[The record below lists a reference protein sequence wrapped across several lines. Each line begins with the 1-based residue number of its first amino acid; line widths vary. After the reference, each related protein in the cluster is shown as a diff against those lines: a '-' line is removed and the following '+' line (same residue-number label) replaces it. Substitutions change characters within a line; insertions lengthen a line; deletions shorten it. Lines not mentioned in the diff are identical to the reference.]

1 MHQNK
6 KMTIKG
12 EIKMKINKYSIVCL
26 GVLVSVTILGSQ
38 SVKAEETT
46 EPTEVSRG
54 TSKANFELQ
63 AGDNVTVPELLDP
76 EIQPPTGN
84 KGPLSLDAVSS
95 FNFPTK
101 KLGSESQAP
110 LEATPVEGTKLGLQV
125 TDSRGQDLG
134 WNLKVSATAFETAG
148 ENKLTLKGAVMTIP
162 EGKLTS
168 VEGVD
173 PLLTPTAK
181 KVKLS
186 PTATSIMSATTT
198 QGRSTWV
205 NSFEGKGE
213 KVTLAVPS
221 GNKVASYVSTITWS
235 LEDAP

>member
-1 MHQNK
+1 
-6 KMTIKG
+6 
-12 EIKMKINKYSIVCL
+12 MKINKYSIL
-26 GVLVSVTILGSQ
+26 GLSVLMSVAILGSQ
-38 SVKAEETT
+38 SVEAAEA
-46 EPTEVSRG
+46 SAG

-63 AGDNVTVPELLDP
+63 AGDDTTVPELLDP
-76 EIQPPTGN
+76 EIQPPTLN

-134 WNLKVSATAFETAG
+134 WNLKVSATAFETADK
-148 ENKLTLKGAVMTIP
+148 KLTLKGAVMTIP
-162 EGKLTS
+162 EGKLTTG
-168 VEGVD
+168 EGVD
-173 PLLTPTAK
+173 PLLTPSAF
-181 KVKLS
+181 KVNLS

>member
-1 MHQNK
+1 
-6 KMTIKG
+6 
-12 EIKMKINKYSIVCL
+12 MKLAKYSIVGL
-26 GVLVSVTILGSQ
+26 GLLMSVSILGNQ
-38 SVKAEETT
+38 SVKAT
-46 EPTEVSRG
+46 EASAG
-54 TSKANFELQ
+54 SSKANFELQ
-63 AGDNVTVPELLDP
+63 AGDDTTVPELLDP
-76 EIQPPTGN
+76 EIQPPTLN

-134 WNLKVSATAFETAG
+134 WNLKVSATAFETADK
-148 ENKLTLKGAVMTIP
+148 KLTLKGAVMTIP
-162 EGKLTS
+162 EGKLTTG
-168 VEGVD
+168 EGVD
-173 PLLTPTAK
+173 PLLTPSAF
-181 KVKLS
+181 KVNLS
-186 PTATSIMSATTT
+186 PTATSIMSAATT

>member
-6 KMTIKG
+6 KRISGG
-12 EIKMKINKYSIVCL
+12 EIKMKVRNYLIIGTEIL
-26 GVLVSVTILGSQ
+26 MSVAILGNQVEATELS
-38 SVKAEETT
+38 KA
-46 EPTEVSRG
+46 S
-54 TSKANFELQ
+54 SKANFELQ
-63 AGDNVTVPELLDP
+63 AGDDTTVPEIIDP
-76 EIQPPTGN
+76 EIHPSTGN

-101 KLGSESQAP
+101 KLGSESQVP
-110 LEATPVEGTKLGLQV
+110 LEAKPVEGTKLGVQV

-134 WNLKVSATAFETAG
+134 WNLKVSATAFETVDKA
-148 ENKLTLKGAVMTIP
+148 LTLKGAVMTIP
-162 EGKLTS
+162 EGKLTTA
-168 VEGVD
+168 EGVD
-173 PLLTPTAK
+173 PILTPSAF
-181 KVKLS
+181 KVSLS
-186 PTATSIMSATTT
+186 SAPTSIMSATTT

>member
-1 MHQNK
+1 
-6 KMTIKG
+6 
-12 EIKMKINKYSIVCL
+12 MKVRNY
-26 GVLVSVTILGSQ
+26 LVIGTGILMSVVILGNQ
-38 SVKAEETT
+38 SVEAAEA
-46 EPTEVSRG
+46 SAG

-63 AGDNVTVPELLDP
+63 AGDDTTVPEILDP
-76 EIQPPTGN
+76 GIKPPTGN

-134 WNLKVSATAFETAG
+134 WNLKVSATAFETTDK
-148 ENKLTLKGAVMTIP
+148 KLTLKGAVMTIP
-162 EGKLTS
+162 EGKLTTA
-168 VEGVD
+168 EGVD
-173 PLLTPTAK
+173 PLLTPSAF
-181 KVKLS
+181 KVNLS

-198 QGRSTWV
+198 QGRSSWV
-205 NSFEGKGE
+205 NSFEGNGE

>member
-1 MHQNK
+1 
-6 KMTIKG
+6 
-12 EIKMKINKYSIVCL
+12 MKLTKYSIVGL
-26 GVLVSVTILGSQ
+26 GLLMSVAILGSQ
-38 SVKAEETT
+38 SVEAAEA
-46 EPTEVSRG
+46 SAG
-54 TSKANFELQ
+54 SSKANFELQ
-63 AGDNVTVPELLDP
+63 AGDDTTVPELLDP
-76 EIQPPTGN
+76 EIQPPTLN

-134 WNLKVSATAFETAG
+134 WNLKVSATAFETADK
-148 ENKLTLKGAVMTIP
+148 KLTLKGAVMTIP
-162 EGKLTS
+162 EGKLTTG
-168 VEGVD
+168 EGVD
-173 PLLTPTAK
+173 PLLTPSAF
-181 KVKLS
+181 KVNLS

>member
-1 MHQNK
+1 
-6 KMTIKG
+6 
-12 EIKMKINKYSIVCL
+12 MKLNKYTLVGL
-26 GVLVSVTILGSQ
+26 GLLMSVSILGSQ
-38 SVKAEETT
+38 SVEAAEASTG
-46 EPTEVSRG
+46 S
-54 TSKANFELQ
+54 SKANFELQ
-63 AGDNVTVPELLDP
+63 AGDDTTVPEILDP

-125 TDSRGQDLG
+125 TDTRGQDLG
-134 WNLKVSATAFETAG
+134 WNLKVSATAFETVD
-148 ENKLTLKGAVMTIP
+148 KTLTLKGAVMTIP
-162 EGKLTS
+162 AGKLTTE
-168 VEGVD
+168 EGVD
-173 PLLTPTAK
+173 PALTPTAY
-181 KVKLS
+181 KVNLS

-198 QGRSTWV
+198 QGRSRWS
-205 NSFEGKGE
+205 NAFEGNGE

>member
-1 MHQNK
+1 
-6 KMTIKG
+6 
-12 EIKMKINKYSIVCL
+12 MKINKYSIL
-26 GVLVSVTILGSQ
+26 GLSVLMSVAILGSQ
-38 SVKAEETT
+38 SAEAAEAS
-46 EPTEVSRG
+46 EG

-63 AGDNVTVPELLDP
+63 AGDNTTVPELLDP

-84 KGPLSLDAVSS
+84 KGPLSLDSVSS

-134 WNLKVSATAFETAG
+134 WKLKVSATDFETTG
-148 ENKLTLKGAVMTIP
+148 ENKLTLRGAVMTIP
-162 EGKLTS
+162 AGKLTTG
-168 VEGVD
+168 EGVD
-173 PLLTPTAK
+173 PLLTPTAY
-181 KVKLS
+181 KVNLS
-186 PTATSIMSATTT
+186 SIATPIMSATST
-198 QGRSTWV
+198 QGRSSWS
-205 NSFEGKGE
+205 NAFEGNGE

>member
-1 MHQNK
+1 
-6 KMTIKG
+6 
-12 EIKMKINKYSIVCL
+12 MKISKYSIVGL
-26 GVLVSVTILGSQ
+26 GLLMSVVVFGSQ
-38 SVKAEETT
+38 SVEAA
-46 EPTEVSRG
+46 EVSKG
-54 TSKANFELQ
+54 MSKANFELQ
-63 AGDNVTVPELLDP
+63 AGDNTTVPEILDP

-125 TDSRGQDLG
+125 TDTRGQDLG
-134 WNLKVSATAFETAG
+134 WNLKVSATAFETADK
-148 ENKLTLKGAVMTIP
+148 KLTLKGAVMTIP
-162 EGKLTS
+162 AGKLTTE
-168 VEGVD
+168 EGVD
-173 PLLTPTAK
+173 PSLTPTAF
-181 KVKLS
+181 KVNLS
-186 PTATSIMSATTT
+186 SDPTSIMSATTT
-198 QGRSTWV
+198 QGRSRWS
-205 NSFEGKGE
+205 NDFEGNGE

>member
-1 MHQNK
+1 
-6 KMTIKG
+6 
-12 EIKMKINKYSIVCL
+12 MKINKYSIL
-26 GVLVSVTILGSQ
+26 GLSVLMSVAILGSQ
-38 SVKAEETT
+38 SAEAAEA
-46 EPTEVSRG
+46 SKG

-63 AGDNVTVPELLDP
+63 AGDNTTVPELLDP

-84 KGPLSLDAVSS
+84 KGPLSLDSVSS

-134 WNLKVSATAFETAG
+134 WNLKVSATAFETTG

-162 EGKLTS
+162 EGKLSTD
-168 VEGVD
+168 EGVD
-173 PLLTPTAK
+173 PLLTPTAY
-181 KVKLS
+181 KVNLS
-186 PTATSIMSATTT
+186 PTAASIMSATTT
-198 QGRSTWV
+198 QGRSRWS
-205 NSFEGKGE
+205 NDFEGNGE

>member
-1 MHQNK
+1 
-6 KMTIKG
+6 
-12 EIKMKINKYSIVCL
+12 MKVRNY
-26 GVLVSVTILGSQ
+26 LVIGTGILMSVVILGNQ
-38 SVKAEETT
+38 SVEAAEA
-46 EPTEVSRG
+46 SAG

-63 AGDNVTVPELLDP
+63 AGDDTSVPELLDP
-76 EIQPPTGN
+76 EIQPPTLN

-134 WNLKVSATAFETAG
+134 WNLKVSATAFETTDK
-148 ENKLTLKGAVMTIP
+148 KLTLKGAVMTIP
-162 EGKLTS
+162 EGKLTTA
-168 VEGVD
+168 EGVD
-173 PLLTPTAK
+173 PLLTPSAF
-181 KVKLS
+181 KVNLS

-198 QGRSTWV
+198 QGRSSWV
-205 NSFEGKGE
+205 NSFEGNGE

>member
-1 MHQNK
+1 
-6 KMTIKG
+6 
-12 EIKMKINKYSIVCL
+12 MKLTKYSIVGL
-26 GVLVSVTILGSQ
+26 GILMSTAIFVSQAVEATEASTGS
-38 SVKAEETT
+38 
-46 EPTEVSRG
+46 
-54 TSKANFELQ
+54 SKANFELQ
-63 AGDNVTVPELLDP
+63 AGDDTTAPEILEP
-76 EIQPPTGN
+76 GIQPPTGN

-134 WNLKVSATAFETAG
+134 WNLKVSATAFETAD
-148 ENKLTLKGAVMTIP
+148 KSLTLKGAVMTIP
-162 EGKLTS
+162 EGKLTTE
-168 VEGVD
+168 EGVD
-173 PLLTPTAK
+173 PLLTPTAF
-181 KVKLS
+181 KVDLS
-186 PTATSIMSATTT
+186 PTAVSLMKATTT
-198 QGRSTWV
+198 QGRSRWS
-205 NSFEGKGE
+205 NDFEGKGE

>member
-1 MHQNK
+1 
-6 KMTIKG
+6 
-12 EIKMKINKYSIVCL
+12 MKINKYSIL
-26 GVLVSVTILGSQ
+26 GLSVLMSVAILGSQ
-38 SVKAEETT
+38 SVEAAEA
-46 EPTEVSRG
+46 SAG

-63 AGDNVTVPELLDP
+63 AGDDTTVPEILDP
-76 EIQPPTGN
+76 EIQPPTLN

-134 WNLKVSATAFETAG
+134 WNLKVSATAFETADK
-148 ENKLTLKGAVMTIP
+148 KLTLKGAVMTIP
-162 EGKLTS
+162 EGKLTTG
-168 VEGVD
+168 EGVD
-173 PLLTPTAK
+173 PLLTPSAF
-181 KVKLS
+181 KVNLS
-186 PTATSIMSATTT
+186 PTATSIMSAATT